1 MVVIVDY
8 KLGNLGSIYNML
20 RRLGASV
27 VISDKSDEI
36 RQAEKIILP
45 GVGSFDGGMENLN
58 RSGLRPLLEE
68 LVLEKRVPT
77 LGVCLGMQLLTRG
90 SEEGT
95 EPGLGWVSGRTVAFE
110 KPANNPAIKIP
121 HMGWNSIAVKRPDPI
136 LTGLTQARFYFV
148 HAYHVKCDDPSNVLA
163 HTEHG
168 EQFVSVYRYGNIWG
182 TQFHPEKSH
191 RFGMKLLANFV
202 EMN

>member
-27 VISDKSDEI
+27 VVSGKPDEI
-36 RQAEKIILP
+36 RQAEKIIFP
-45 GVGSFDGGMENLN
+45 GVGSFDGGIENLN

-68 LVLEKRVPT
+68 LVLEKKVPT

-90 SEEGT
+90 SEEGN
-95 EPGLGWVSGRTVAFE
+95 EPGLGWVDGEVVAFE
-110 KPANNPAIKIP
+110 KPAKNSTIKIP
-121 HMGWNSIAVKRPDPI
+121 HMGWNPIAIKTPDPI
-136 LTGLTQARFYFV
+136 LTDLEQARFYFV
-148 HAYHVKCDDPSNVLA
+148 HSFHVKCDDPANILA
-163 HTEHG
+163 TTEHG
-168 EQFVSVYRYGNIWG
+168 EKFVSVYRSGNIWG

-191 RFGMKLLANFV
+191 RFGMKLLANFA